1 MKSILTLVATGLALL
16 ALGIAF
22 TVAPQ
27 AQTHN
32 GAAFT
37 AKDVKIPVLNDS
49 NFYKTVKDSKTI
61 VVVDFYAD
69 WCGPC
74 KQIAPS
80 IQQLANEFNGKVL
93 VVKVNVDHAPDVSKQ
108 EGIRS
113 IPTVAVFL
121 PGSDKASDRMIGAQ
135 TYETY
140 KSWIENHLRKN
151 PGK

>member
-1 MKSILTLVATGLALL
+1 MKRILTLAATCLALL

-22 TVAPQ
+22 ITAPQ

-32 GAAFT
+32 GASLT
-37 AKDVKIPVLNDS
+37 AKDVKVPVLNDS
-49 NFYKTVKDSKTI
+49 NFYQTVKDSKTI

-74 KQIAPS
+74 RAVAPS
-80 IQQLANEFNGKVL
+80 IQKLANEFEGKVL
-93 VVKVNVDHAPDVSKQ
+93 VVKVDIDRAPKVSRQ

-121 PGSDKASDRMIGAQ
+121 PGSDKATDRMIGVQ
-135 TYETY
+135 SYDTY
-140 KSWIENHLRKN
+140 KSWVEGHLRKT